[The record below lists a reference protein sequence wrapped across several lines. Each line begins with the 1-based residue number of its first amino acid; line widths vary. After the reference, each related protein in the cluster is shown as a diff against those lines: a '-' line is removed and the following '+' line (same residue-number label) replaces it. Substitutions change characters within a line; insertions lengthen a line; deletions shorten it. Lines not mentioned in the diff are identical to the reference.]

1 MSKTRT
7 PPPLQPK
14 GWEKSDF
21 HIDVSLTETEMLLW
35 QSVFGKSKMSDTIR
49 RIVNVEVYAR
59 AGIPTSELPD
69 SYELKPDAAIRF
81 QEELKRHK
89 DAVMA
94 MMKQESQ

>member
-14 GWEKSDF
+14 GWEKSNF

-35 QSVFGKSKMSDTIR
+35 QSVFGRSKMSDTIR
-49 RIVNVEVYAR
+49 RIVNVEVYSR
-59 AGIPTSELPD
+59 AGIPASELPD
-69 SYELKPDAAIRF
+69 SYELKPGAGIKF

-89 DAVMA
+89 DAVLA
-94 MMKQESQ
+94 LMKAKGK